1 MILHRQEKLLLRE
14 LAGKGKMG
22 IGELEM
28 NPDSARR
35 AAFWLQEKGLAE
47 IEEREEKKYAASGE
61 CKKYLEEGFPE
72 IKILEKEGKEV
83 RELGEEEK
91 IGLIW
96 AKKNGWIEIEGGK
109 IKKLTEAGEYRL
121 AKAAGNPEKASKE
134 DLETLLKR
142 KLLKEEA
149 SKELLVELTKEGE
162 KQARQVGEI
171 KEEIG
176 ELTSEILSTGAWKDA
191 EFRRYAL
198 APTKDAM
205 VGRVHPLTRMARK
218 VKRVFRDMGFEE
230 MEGTMV
236 ESAFWNFDALFQP
249 QDHPARE
256 MADTFYL
263 EGEELLPEEEGLEV
277 GKGQLPKEKGLVQRV
292 KRSHEEGWRYE
303 WSGEE
308 AKKRV
313 LRTHTTALSARY
325 LHKLKGNEA
334 KKYFA
339 VGRVFRNEAT
349 DFKHLA
355 EFHQV
360 EGIVAWEGATF
371 RDLLG
376 LLKEFYMRFG
386 FEKVRFRPSYF
397 PYTEPS
403 VEVEVFFEERKEWM
417 ELGGAGV
424 FRPEMTKPLCDVYPV
439 LAWGLS
445 LERPMMLMEGLKDIR
460 AFYKNE
466 IEWLRGPGVE
476 K

>member
-1 MILHRQEKLLLRE
+1 MILHRHEKVLLKE
-14 LAGKGKMG
+14 LEKGKAG
-22 IGELEM
+22 IEEIKM
-28 NPDSARR
+28 NADSARR
-35 AAFWLQEKGLAE
+35 AAFWLQEKGLAKVSE
-47 IEEREEKKYAASGE
+47 KESKTFVRSEECG
-61 CKKYLEEGFPE
+61 KYLKGGFPE
-72 IKILEKEGKEV
+72 IKILEKDGAEV
-83 RELGEEEK
+83 AKLGPEER

-96 AKKNGWIEIEGGK
+96 AKKNGWITIDGGK
-109 IKKLTEAGEYRL
+109 IKKLKDAGGYSL
-121 AKAAGNPEKASKE
+121 VKAAENPENASKE
-134 DLETLLKR
+134 DLEVLLKR
-142 KLLKEEA
+142 KLVREEVGKEFV
-149 SKELLVELTKEGE
+149 VELTEKGKKEAKGI
-162 KQARQVGEI
+162 GEI

-176 ELTSEILSTGAWKDA
+176 ELTEDIIVSGAWKGA
-191 EFRRYAL
+191 EFRPYAL
-198 APTKDAM
+198 APTKDAPL
-205 VGRVHPLTRMARK
+205 GKVHPMTKMVRK

-230 MEGTMV
+230 MEGNMV

-256 MADTFYL
+256 LADTFYL
-263 EGEELLPEEEGLEV
+263 EGEEKLPEKALVERVKESH
-277 GKGQLPKEKGLVQRV
+277 EKGW
-292 KRSHEEGWRYE
+292 KYTWDP
-303 WSGEE
+303 EE
-308 AKKRV
+308 AKKRI
-313 LRTHTTALSARY
+313 LRTHTTVLSAQY
-325 LHKLKGNEA
+325 LHKLKGKEA

-376 LLKEFYMRFG
+376 LLKEFYLRFG
-386 FEKVRFRPSYF
+386 FEKIRFRPSYF

-460 AFYKNE
+460 TFYKNDLD
-466 IEWLRGPGVE
+466 WLRSPSVNR
-476 K
+476 